1 MEDVLTADQL
11 SFGFSDSYYIKEL
24 SLRFKKREVVSI
36 IGPNGSGKSTVLRLL
51 TRLLKPAHGAVYLE
65 GKELHT
71 LSSKNI
77 AKKLTML
84 PQIYDHRSEMT
95 VRDLVKFG
103 RQPHLKWYEDY
114 HQSHDTYIDW
124 ALEATRLTALQHRP
138 LSSLSGGERQRAWI
152 AMTIAQTPQIL
163 LLDEPTS
170 YLDIAHQLEVM
181 ELVQELNRSLGLT
194 IIMVLH
200 DLNQAARYSD
210 QIIAMKN
217 GKVVRQGK
225 PLDVYHPD
233 FFRDV
238 FSIEARVYSA
248 GEYPVCEPYGVVQAT
263 QS

>member
-65 GKELHT
+65 GKPLHT

-152 AMTIAQTPQIL
+152 AMALAQKTPIL
-163 LLDEPTS
+163 FLDEPTTF
-170 YLDIAHQLEVM
+170 LDMYFQFEIL
-181 ELVQELNRSLGLT
+181 ELVKSLNERYGLT
-194 IIMVLH
+194 IVMVLH
-200 DLNQAARYSD
+200 DVNQAIRYSD
-210 QIIAMKN
+210 RLIVMK
-217 GKVVRQGK
+217 
-225 PLDVYHPD
+225 
-233 FFRDV
+233 
-238 FSIEARVYSA
+238 A
-248 GEYPVCEPYGVVQAT
+248 GEIILEGTPEEMLTAEMFKAVYGVDVLIKEDEEMGLFVVPKGI
-263 QS
+263 